1 MNRKRVGKD
10 KSSFVFNMCGK
21 NVNNCST
28 QTSLNLPCVNISW
41 QNIALDKGKLQ
52 ASQFAKTDRE
62 EQRMGR
68 ECDKRRDGR
77 EKRREGWGRE
87 ENGRGEG
94 REENGKGEI

>member
-1 MNRKRVGKD
+1 M
-10 KSSFVFNMCGK
+10 FGK

-62 EQRMGR
+62 EQRMGG
-68 ECDKRRDGR
+68 E
-77 EKRREGWGRE
+77 RE
-87 ENGRGEG
+87 ENGRGE
-94 REENGKGEI
+94 R